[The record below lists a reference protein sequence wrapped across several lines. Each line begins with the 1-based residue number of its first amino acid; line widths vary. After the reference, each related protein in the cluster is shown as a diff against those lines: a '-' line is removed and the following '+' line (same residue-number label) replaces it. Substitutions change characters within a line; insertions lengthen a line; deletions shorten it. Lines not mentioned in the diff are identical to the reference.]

1 MRIILSSRILL
12 ASLLLLALA
21 ACTPFVKITPAG
33 DNVAVMDASQVVNCT
48 SAGAI
53 SVAVVN
59 KVVVNRDPNT
69 VAQELRTLA
78 RNRAANRGDTIVPT
92 SNVSN
97 GEQTFA
103 IYQCRR

>member
-1 MRIILSSRILL
+1 MRIILSSL
-12 ASLLLLALA
+12 ALLALT
-21 ACTPFVKITPAG
+21 ACSFVKITPAG
-33 DNVAVMDASQVVNCT
+33 DNVAVMEASQVTNCA
-48 SAGAI
+48 SAGAV

-59 KVVVNRDPNT
+59 KVVVNRDPST

-78 RNRAANRGDTIVPT
+78 RNRAAGRGDTIVPT
-92 SNVSN
+92 SGVVN